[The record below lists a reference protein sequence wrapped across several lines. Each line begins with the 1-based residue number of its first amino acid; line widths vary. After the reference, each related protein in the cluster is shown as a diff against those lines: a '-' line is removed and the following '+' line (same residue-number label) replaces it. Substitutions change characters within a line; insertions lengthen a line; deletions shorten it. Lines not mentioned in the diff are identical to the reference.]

1 MRRHRQASLRPDR
14 SSIVHPKYQTLLT
27 ILERFVSRVNARMM
41 LQRAIE
47 DVGSSTTR
55 PTDEELLR
63 VATRLRSGM
72 ALFIQEDRR
81 AEATRLIADA
91 CGEAAPTG
99 TTTIPIKAESD
110 VSIARV
116 EARRLC
122 ESLGTN
128 GFTVQKITTIVS
140 ELARN
145 IVSYTE
151 GGAIEMSPREDGVRR
166 VHLVATD
173 SGRGIANIDEVLSGS
188 YRSRTGLGRGILG
201 CRKLADRFDIETG
214 DRGTRIRVEIRI

>member
-1 MRRHRQASLRPDR
+1 M
-14 SSIVHPKYQTLLT
+14 HPKYQTLLA

-41 LQRAIE
+41 LQRAID
-47 DVGSSTTR
+47 DVGTSTTR
-55 PTDEELLR
+55 PTDDELLR

-81 AEATRLIADA
+81 AEATRLIAEA
-91 CGEAAPTG
+91 CGDAPVATG
-99 TTTIPIKAESD
+99 MRMIPIKAESD
-110 VSIARV
+110 VSVARV

-145 IVSYTE
+145 IVSYTD
-151 GGAIEMSPREDGVRR
+151 GGAIEISPREDGIRR

-173 SGRGIANIDEVLSGS
+173 SGKGIANIDEVLSGS

-201 CRKLADRFDIETG
+201 CRKLADRFDIETSE
-214 DRGTRIRVEIRI
+214 RGTRIRVEIRI